1 MGVRGCQVIRTA
13 RSGGCP
19 VPLDKERTMAHTLTI
34 GKLRGLRQISTEGG
48 IFTMAAE
55 DQRGSMRKMLNPND
69 PHSVPAAAMTE
80 VKLDIARALNPL
92 ASALLIYPDFRTAP
106 ALSTGALAG

>member
-1 MGVRGCQVIRTA
+1 
-13 RSGGCP
+13 
-19 VPLDKERTMAHTLTI
+19 MAHTLTI

-80 VKLDIARALNPL
+80 VKLDIAHALSPL
-92 ASALLIYPDFRTAP
+92 ATGGLA
-106 ALSTGALAG
+106 ALSLRGAFVFDGALAWVAAALLLFATRDLLNRRL